1 MKKPDLEVVFG
12 KGPPPDGEA
21 EGPAEDS
28 AEPHEEDPEM
38 EDTLNSAIDDMF
50 AAKDP
55 EARREAFKTA
65 VNMCKES
72 SY

>member
-1 MKKPDLEVVFG
+1 MKKPDLAIVFG
-12 KGPPPDGEA
+12 KGGDHPADDNVEEPT
-21 EGPAEDS
+21 EGKDDDN
-28 AEPHEEDPEM
+28 DPEM
-38 EDTLNSAIDDMF
+38 DDALNSAIDDLF

-65 VNMCKES
+65 VNMCKDS

>member
-12 KGPPPDGEA
+12 KSPPPDEA
-21 EGPAEDS
+21 EGKGDEAAPEQ
-28 AEPHEEDPEM
+28 EDPEM
-38 EDTLNSAIDDMF
+38 DDALNSAIDDMF